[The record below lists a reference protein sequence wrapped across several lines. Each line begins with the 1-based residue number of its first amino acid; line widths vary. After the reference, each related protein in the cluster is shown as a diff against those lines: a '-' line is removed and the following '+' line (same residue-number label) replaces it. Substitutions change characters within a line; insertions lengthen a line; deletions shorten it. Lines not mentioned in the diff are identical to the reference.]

1 MKRYYIFLS
10 ICIIYII
17 LLSQA
22 NIFIKLLFGLLF
34 LVIILYAF
42 LYNLFYLF
50 RERSLLRVKKVGVVV
65 SIFLFMFVFEKYS
78 EQLNWWIFE
87 NKREQIVS
95 EVKQGLR
102 QPNVSHNGVI
112 HYLGYDFS
120 VISNGG
126 NDILIEEQGKNNTI
140 RFFISR
146 GFLDNPSHYFIYTD
160 NPKIIRYF
168 EQEIK
173 KNPKM
178 NRKIKNNWYRIKTRL

>member
-1 MKRYYIFLS
+1 MKRYYTFLC

-50 RERSLLRVKKVGVVV
+50 RERSLLRVKKIGIII
-65 SIFLFMFVFEKYS
+65 SIFLFMFVFEEYS
-78 EQLNWWIFE
+78 DQFNWWVFK

-95 EVKQGLR
+95 DVKQGLR

-112 HYLGYDFS
+112 HYLGYDFP

-126 NDILIEEQGKNNTI
+126 NDILIEKQGNKTTV

-160 NPKIIRYF
+160 DPYYIQKF
-168 EQEIK
+168 QE
-173 KNPKM
+173 
-178 NRKIKNNWYRIKTRL
+178 KIKQNPEFNWQIKENWYRIMER